1 MGRFKIKINKTRM
14 AKTFSIQ
21 VGIVGVLTLQLL
33 AGPLALAE
41 VVTGSSAADTGV
53 PSTVEHVQ
61 ALPGD
66 GQVSLTWDAATDDKG
81 VQGYSVYTGLKS
93 VETSGGTYTLG
104 STDAGD
110 TSSYVMNHLTNG
122 VTYYFAVKAYDADG
136 NESAAYSKE
145 VSATPEAAQTG
156 DFTAPTVNHVEAV
169 SSTLVTVVF
178 SEAVTL
184 PTDAASAFTLEASDG
199 SAIEVLDAYLSED
212 PTTVYVVTGT
222 QIAGAMYTLTASASI
237 TDKSGNPISSGT
249 SDTGVFAGSALEKTD
264 TTTTTTT
271 TTTTSATPTD
281 DQFKV
286 VTVDA
291 TATNELVLTFSQ
303 TVVSAD
309 PSSFTIQQADDATK
323 TVEVLAVSVDA
334 TDATKVTLVTE
345 DMQAGY
351 DYILTLNDKVLN
363 TDGATLSLAN
373 ETVDFTAKTVDLADV
388 IPPEDVTAFLS
399 AIVNETSVALTWT
412 ASANSA
418 GDLAKYLVYQSAD
431 GGVTFGDA
439 VTLAADATGYDVSGL
454 TPGTTYTFKVTAV
467 DATGNESDGVMTT
480 VTLPE
485 AGPELFV
492 LVPMALAGAA
502 VVRRRR
508 KL

>member
-14 AKTFSIQ
+14 AKIFSVQ
-21 VGIVGVLTLQLL
+21 VGIVGALTLQLL

-41 VVTGSSAADTGV
+41 VVTGSSAADTGI

-66 GQVSLTWDAATDDKG
+66 GQVSLTWDAATDDLG

-93 VETSGGTYTLG
+93 VETDGGTYTLG

-178 SEAVTL
+178 SEAVIL
-184 PTDAASAFTLEASDG
+184 PTDAASAFALEASDG

-212 PTTVYVVTGT
+212 PTTVYVVTDT
-222 QIAGAMYTLTASASI
+222 QTAGAMYTLTASAGI

-249 SDTGVFAGSALEKTD
+249 SDTGVFAGSALEKTE
-264 TTTTTTT
+264 TTTTT
-271 TTTTSATPTD
+271 TTTTSATATD

-286 VTVDA
+286 AGVDA

-351 DYILTLNDKVLN
+351 DYILTLSDKVLN

-388 IPPEDVTAFLS
+388 IAPEDVTDFLS
-399 AIVNETSVALTWT
+399 AIVDETSVALTWT

-439 VTLAADATGYDVSGL
+439 VMVAADATGYDVSGL
-454 TPGTTYTFKVTAV
+454 TPGATYTFKVTAV

-502 VVRRRR
+502 VLRRR
-508 KL
+508 KR

>member
-14 AKTFSIQ
+14 AKIFSVQ

-41 VVTGSSAADTGV
+41 VVTGSSAADTGI

-66 GQVSLTWDAATDDKG
+66 GQVSLTWDAATDDLG

-93 VETSGGTYTLG
+93 VENDGGTYTLG

-184 PTDAASAFTLEASDG
+184 PTDAASAFALEASDG

-222 QIAGAMYTLTASASI
+222 QTAGAMYTLTASASI

-249 SDTGVFAGSALEKTD
+249 SDTGVFAGSALEKTE
-264 TTTTTTT
+264 TTTTT

-286 VTVDA
+286 AGVDA
-291 TATNELVLTFSQ
+291 TATNELILSFSQ
-303 TVVSAD
+303 NVLSAD

-323 TVEVLAVSVDA
+323 TIEVLAVSVDA
-334 TDATKVTLVTE
+334 TDATKVTLITE

-351 DYILTLNDKVLN
+351 DYVLTLSDKVLN
-363 TDGATLSLAN
+363 ADGATLSLAN

-388 IPPEDVTAFLS
+388 IAPEDVTDFLS
-399 AIVNETSVALTWT
+399 AIVDETSVALTWT

-439 VTLAADATGYDVSGL
+439 VMVAADATGYDVSGL
-454 TPGTTYTFKVTAV
+454 TPGATYTFKVTAV

-502 VVRRRR
+502 VVRRRKR
-508 KL
+508 

>member
-14 AKTFSIQ
+14 AKMFSVQ

-41 VVTGSSAADTGV
+41 VVTGSSAADTGI

-66 GQVSLTWDAATDDKG
+66 GQVSLTWDAATDDLG
-81 VQGYSVYTGLKS
+81 VQGYNVYTGLKS
-93 VETSGGTYTLG
+93 VETDGGTYTLG

-212 PTTVYVVTGT
+212 PTTVYVVTDT
-222 QIAGAMYTLTASASI
+222 QTAGAMYTLTASASI

-249 SDTGVFAGSALEKTD
+249 SDTGVFAGSALEKTE
-264 TTTTTTT
+264 TTTTT

-286 VTVDA
+286 AGVDA
-291 TATNELVLTFSQ
+291 TATNELILTFSQ
-303 TVVSAD
+303 NVVSAD

-351 DYILTLNDKVLN
+351 DYILTLSDKVLN

-388 IPPEDVTAFLS
+388 IAPEDVTDFLS
-399 AIVNETSVALTWT
+399 AIVDETSVALTWT

-439 VTLAADATGYDVSGL
+439 VTVAADATGYDVSGL
-454 TPGTTYTFKVTAV
+454 TPGATYTFKVTAM

-502 VVRRRR
+502 VVRRRKR
-508 KL
+508 

>member
-14 AKTFSIQ
+14 AKIFSVQ

-41 VVTGSSAADTGV
+41 VVTSSSAADTGI

-66 GQVSLTWDAATDDKG
+66 GQVSLTWDAATDDLG

-93 VETSGGTYTLG
+93 VENDGGTYTLG

-178 SEAVTL
+178 SEAVIL
-184 PTDAASAFTLEASDG
+184 PTDAASAFALEASDG

-212 PTTVYVVTGT
+212 PTTVYVVTVT
-222 QIAGAMYTLTASASI
+222 QTAGAMYTLTASAGI

-249 SDTGVFAGSALEKTD
+249 SDTGVFAGSALEKTE
-264 TTTTTTT
+264 TTT
-271 TTTTSATPTD
+271 TTTTSATATD

-286 VTVDA
+286 AGVDA
-291 TATNELVLTFSQ
+291 TATNELILTFSQ
-303 TVVSAD
+303 NVLSAD

-323 TVEVLAVSVDA
+323 TIEVLAVSVDA

-351 DYILTLNDKVLN
+351 DYVLTLSDKVLN
-363 TDGATLSLAN
+363 EAGATLSLAN

-388 IPPEDVTAFLS
+388 IAPEDVTDFLS
-399 AIVNETSVALTWT
+399 AIVDETSVALTWT

-439 VTLAADATGYDVSGL
+439 VMVAADATGYDVSGL
-454 TPGTTYTFKVTAV
+454 TPGATYTFKVTAV

-492 LVPMALAGAA
+492 LVPLALAGAA
-502 VVRRRR
+502 VVRRRKR
-508 KL
+508 